1 MNYGTIFQF
10 NRQDNRNR
18 NDIVPAQFVTFV
30 TIDRNSCL
38 LLFAQLNLC
47 SYMHTYKGRNMISP
61 ALTEEITAL
70 HAGICSALADPRR
83 ILILYALN
91 EKPSNVS
98 DIAEALGIS
107 QPTASRH
114 LNLLR
119 ERGLVTAKREGQ
131 SVVNTLADQRII
143 QALDLL
149 REVLASNLQ
158 SQAVLAE
165 SVAERK
171 E

>member
-1 MNYGTIFQF
+1 M
-10 NRQDNRNR
+10 
-18 NDIVPAQFVTFV
+18 V
-30 TIDRNSCL
+30 
-38 LLFAQLNLC
+38 
-47 SYMHTYKGRNMISP
+47 SP

-83 ILILYALN
+83 ILMLYALN

-98 DIAEALGIS
+98 DIAEALEIS

-131 SVVNTLADQRII
+131 SVVNTLADNRII

-149 REVLASNLQ
+149 RQVLASNLQ
-158 SQAVLAE
+158 SQAALAE
-165 SVAERK
+165 SVTENK
-171 E
+171 

>member
-1 MNYGTIFQF
+1 
-10 NRQDNRNR
+10 
-18 NDIVPAQFVTFV
+18 
-30 TIDRNSCL
+30 
-38 LLFAQLNLC
+38 
-47 SYMHTYKGRNMISP
+47 MISP
-61 ALTEEITAL
+61 ALTQEITAL

-91 EKPSNVS
+91 EKPRNVS
-98 DIAEALGIS
+98 ELAEELGIS

-131 SVVNTLADQRII
+131 SVVNSLADQRII

-158 SQAVLAE
+158 SQAALAE
-165 SVAERK
+165 SVTDSK
-171 E
+171 K

>member
-1 MNYGTIFQF
+1 MIIVTSELMLPLIIFAPLH
-10 NRQDNRNR
+10 
-18 NDIVPAQFVTFV
+18 V
-30 TIDRNSCL
+30 
-38 LLFAQLNLC
+38 C
-47 SYMHTYKGRNMISP
+47 SYVNTYKGKYMISP
-61 ALTEEITAL
+61 SLSQEITAL

-98 DIAEALGIS
+98 DLADALGIS

-119 ERGLVTAKREGQ
+119 ERGIVSARREGQ

-158 SQAVLAE
+158 NQAALAE
-165 SVAERK
+165 SVTEIR

>member
-1 MNYGTIFQF
+1 
-10 NRQDNRNR
+10 
-18 NDIVPAQFVTFV
+18 
-30 TIDRNSCL
+30 
-38 LLFAQLNLC
+38 
-47 SYMHTYKGRNMISP
+47 MISP

-165 SVAERK
+165 SVTDSK
-171 E
+171 